1 MPKLKALLKS
11 DLYKNTALLIGAS
24 GISQLIPFLVLPF
37 LQRYFYSPENFG
49 LLSIY
54 VSLSM
59 MLVKISTL
67 SYDFAIV
74 KQENEKDALT
84 LFKGSSISVVLISG
98 IILIVVL
105 ALFLFFPS
113 NFYVKKLNYF
123 ILVVPLSVLLFGFY
137 QVLRQWMN
145 WQKKYGKIGKS
156 LLYKSGVAES
166 SKVLFGFLKWSQYGL
181 IAGRVLGELC
191 IFIYMLLQMKRTQ
204 LSIIGKISRKDTFHH
219 LKLNYKFPLY
229 TMPSGMNGMLLN
241 LILFSLMAKY
251 FGLDKAG
258 IIGIAITYI
267 GAAYGIVSQSFS
279 QVFYKKINDLENHQ
293 IWASLKT
300 NVGILAMMSFLAL
313 LIVQLIPE
321 NWILTIL
328 GEKWIGFTPV
338 LKAIM
343 ISLSLGFIYASVQFV
358 FVRLNRQ
365 KEILMLDFINLI
377 MVIGS
382 IVGGYIYTN
391 DFMQTLYLY
400 VAAQS
405 LFYVTALMMAFV
417 FARKSTH

>member
-59 MLVKISTL
+59 MLAKISTL

-74 KQENEKDALT
+74 KQDNEKDALT
-84 LFKGSSISVVLISG
+84 LLKGSSISVVLISA
-98 IILIVVL
+98 IILIVALV
-105 ALFLFFPS
+105 LFLFFPG
-113 NFYVKKLNYF
+113 NFYVVKLNYF
-123 ILVVPLSVLLFGFY
+123 ILVVPFSVLLFGLY

-166 SKVLFGFLKWSQYGL
+166 SKVLFGFLKFSQYGL
-181 IAGRVLGELC
+181 IAGRVLGEFC
-191 IFIYMLLQMKRTQ
+191 IFIYMLLQMKADQIQQTKNMSWKRTVE
-204 LSIIGKISRKDTFHH
+204 L
-219 LKLNYKFPLY
+219 LKTNYKFPLY

-241 LILFSLMAKY
+241 LILFSLFAKY

-279 QVFYKKINDLENHQ
+279 QVFYKKINELENHQ

-300 NVGILAMMSFLAL
+300 NVGILAMMSFAAL
-313 LIVQLIPE
+313 VVVQLIPE
-321 NWILTIL
+321 NWILTVL

-343 ISLSLGFIYASVQFV
+343 ISLSLGFIYVSVQFI

-365 KEILMLDFINLI
+365 KEILILDFINLI
-377 MVIGS
+377 LVVGS
-382 IVGGYIYTN
+382 IVGGYIMTN
-391 DFMQTLYLY
+391 DFIQTLYLY
-400 VAAQS
+400 VVAQS
-405 LFYVTALMMAFV
+405 LFYISALLMAFV
-417 FARKSTH
+417 FAWKSKG